1 MRDSLLRVLSIETT
15 SGERQG
21 MAEIIVADTG
31 PGITDDMRE
40 RLFLPW
46 FSTRQR
52 GTGLGL
58 SIVAKIIQDHGGSIR
73 AENNA
78 PAGARFIIELPLAE
92 TNAVERPQAATLSR
106 VV

>member
-1 MRDSLLRVLSIETT
+1 
-15 SGERQG
+15 
-21 MAEIIVADTG
+21 MAEIVIADTG

-58 SIVAKIIQDHGGSIR
+58 SIVAKVVQDHGGSIR
-73 AENNA
+73 AENNS

-92 TNAVERPQAATLSR
+92 IPAAESAPAPTLTKAL
-106 VV
+106 